1 MSHESPSSGEMVTV
15 WVVEEP
21 ATQALAESVLREA
34 NVPFVIRNAG
44 VQHLV
49 GGGQIGGVNVATGPP
64 QIQVVSS
71 DSLRA
76 NTLLR
81 EAFAPP
87 EPEPLEE
94 LEEDTAA
101 EVEYRALAVR
111 YARYSAVW
119 ALLAL
124 WGVGS
129 LLGVFF
135 GIQALRRSRGA
146 LTLTKGLAVFGLC
159 LGLLGVVGL
168 IASLWNTPHMPEP
181 LAYLHPF

>member
-15 WVVEEP
+15 LVVEEP
-21 ATQALAESVLREA
+21 TAQALAESVLREA
-34 NVPFVIRNAG
+34 GVPFAVRNAG

-64 QIQVVSS
+64 RIQVAAS
-71 DSLRA
+71 DALRA

-81 EAFAPP
+81 EAFGPI
-87 EPEPLEE
+87 EPEPFGED
-94 LEEDTAA
+94 EEDTVA
-101 EVEYRALAVR
+101 EVEARALTVR

-119 ALLAL
+119 AVLAL

-146 LTLTKGLAVFGLC
+146 LTLTKGLIVVGLG

-168 IASLWNTPHMPEP
+168 IAALWNTPHMPEP
-181 LAYLHPF
+181 LAYLSFL

>member
-15 WVVEEP
+15 LVVEE
-21 ATQALAESVLREA
+21 ATEQALAESVLREA
-34 NVPFVIRNAG
+34 GVPFAVRNAG

-49 GGGQIGGVNVATGPP
+49 GAGQIGGRNVATGPP
-64 QIQVVSS
+64 EIQVAPS
-71 DSLRA
+71 DALRA

-81 EAFAPP
+81 EAFGPP

-94 LEEDTAA
+94 ESAA
-101 EVEYRALAVR
+101 EVESRALALR

-119 ALLAL
+119 AVLAV
-124 WGVGS
+124 WGFGS

-159 LGLLGVVGL
+159 LGLLGL
-168 IASLWNTPHMPEP
+168 IAVTAALWGTPRMPEA
-181 LAYLHPF
+181 LAYLSF

>member
-1 MSHESPSSGEMVTV
+1 MSQEPSSEMVTV
-15 WVVEEP
+15 LVVEEP
-21 ATQALAESVLREA
+21 GTQALAESVLREA
-34 NVPFVIRNAG
+34 GVPFAVRNAG

-64 QIQVVSS
+64 QIQVASA
-71 DSLRA
+71 DALRA

-81 EAFAPP
+81 EAFGPV
-87 EPEPLEE
+87 EPLED
-94 LEEDTAA
+94 EEDTVA
-101 EVEYRALAVR
+101 EVEARALAVR

-119 ALLAL
+119 AVLSL

-168 IASLWNTPHMPEP
+168 IAMLWGTPHMPEA
-181 LAYLHPF
+181 LAYLPPF

>member
-15 WVVEEP
+15 LVVEEP
-21 ATQALAESVLREA
+21 TAQALAESVLREA
-34 NVPFVIRNAG
+34 GVPFAVRNAG

-64 QIQVVSS
+64 QIQVAAS
-71 DSLRA
+71 DALRA
-76 NTLLR
+76 NTLLS
-81 EAFAPP
+81 EAFGPA

-94 LEEDTAA
+94 DSLEEIEA
-101 EVEYRALAVR
+101 RAVAVR

-119 ALLAL
+119 AVLAL

-129 LLGVFF
+129 LLGVIF

-159 LGLLGVVGL
+159 LGLLGLIGL
-168 IASLWNTPHMPEP
+168 TAALWNTPHMPEP
-181 LAYLHPF
+181 LAYLPPF

>member
-15 WVVEEP
+15 LVVEEP
-21 ATQALAESVLREA
+21 ATQVLAESVLREA
-34 NVPFVIRNAG
+34 NVPFVVRNAG

-64 QIQVVSS
+64 RIQVASS
-71 DSLRA
+71 DALRA

-81 EAFAPP
+81 EAFGPV
-87 EPEPLEE
+87 EPEPLE
-94 LEEDTAA
+94 DDSTA
-101 EVEYRALAVR
+101 EIEHRALAVR

-119 ALLAL
+119 ALLGL

-146 LTLTKGLAVFGLC
+146 LTLTKGLAVVGLC
-159 LGLLGVVGL
+159 LGFLGVVGL
-168 IASLWNTPHMPEP
+168 IAALWNIPHMPEP
-181 LAYLHPF
+181 LAYLSLF

>member
-15 WVVEEP
+15 LVVEEP
-21 ATQALAESVLREA
+21 TEQALAESVLREA
-34 NVPFVIRNAG
+34 GVPFVIRNAG

-64 QIQVVSS
+64 RIQVAAS
-71 DSLRA
+71 DALRA

-81 EAFAPP
+81 EAFGPI
-87 EPEPLEE
+87 ELEPLE
-94 LEEDTAA
+94 DDSTA
-101 EVEYRALAVR
+101 EIENRALAVR
-111 YARYSAVW
+111 YARYSAAW
-119 ALLAL
+119 AVLAL

-168 IASLWNTPHMPEP
+168 IAALWNTPHMPEP
-181 LAYLHPF
+181 LAYLPPF